1 MSFFEKHIFFPK
13 RFGIA
18 PYFWLVFLIPT
29 IYSLFPLTSWFD
41 WLFILL
47 LVIFLKAYRDGY
59 EVHKFLTGDVFLQLL
74 IACLFGIFQKN
85 GYLFIF
91 VAWEI
96 GSLPVT
102 KRLFYHYLTG
112 YYVSVMISLGAML
125 WTTRFTHSSSYI
137 NVGITIIAAIITPLA
152 AKSVGE
158 SYRRI
163 YRLNQQNK
171 RLEAVVRQN
180 ERDRI
185 ARDLHDH
192 LGQASSIIS
201 LKAELAEKLIAIDSR
216 QATNELHDIAE
227 TSRKNLSLVRGIVS
241 NLQERTIAQTM
252 LEEEKNLVLTNIQL
266 HSVGEELAEKWP
278 TNIQHTVS
286 AVIKEAI
293 TNMIRHSKASI
304 AMIDFT
310 ENIDTYF
317 ITIQDNGQGFTQLKS
332 TGYGISEMKERIQ
345 TEKGQL
351 TITGTQGVKI
361 VISLPKE
368 NEHD

>member
-29 IYSLFPLTSWFD
+29 IYSLFPLNSWFD

-59 EVHKFLTGDVFLQLL
+59 EVHKFLTWDVFLQLL

-192 LGQASSIIS
+192 LGKAFSIIS

-252 LEEEKNLVLTNIQL
+252 LEE
-266 HSVGEELAEKWP
+266 
-278 TNIQHTVS
+278 
-286 AVIKEAI
+286 
-293 TNMIRHSKASI
+293 
-304 AMIDFT
+304 
-310 ENIDTYF
+310 
-317 ITIQDNGQGFTQLKS
+317 
-332 TGYGISEMKERIQ
+332 
-345 TEKGQL
+345 
-351 TITGTQGVKI
+351 
-361 VISLPKE
+361 
-368 NEHD
+368 